1 MNNYYI
7 RRLVV
12 VVVVVVVVLQSAPHT
27 ISYQLAQVK
36 HCWQADTTTEEI
48 YVIK

>member
-12 VVVVVVVVLQSAPHT
+12 VVVVVAVLQSAPQSAIAT
-27 ISYQLAQVK
+27 SGYTLPTVATT
-36 HCWQADTTTEEI
+36 ADI
-48 YVIK
+48 YVGA